1 LSREPR
7 PAPTRAVPPKAGL
20 DQLNDSQ
27 REAVTAGD
35 GPLLILAGAGS
46 GKTRVL
52 THRIAYLLRERGV
65 PPDAIFA
72 VTFTNK
78 AAEQMRSRVAD
89 LAGAAGRAVWVSTF
103 HSACVRMLRAHADRL
118 GLSRAFTIAD
128 DDATARVIREVLR
141 EMGMD
146 EKALPPRRVESVMSR
161 AKNALVGPAQLRE
174 APELRR
180 DPMGARLVQ
189 AYEMYEKLMR
199 ERQSLDFDDLL
210 LFAVRLLDRHP
221 EVLASYHRMLSH
233 FLVDEYQD
241 TNHAQ
246 YQLIRLLAAKSR
258 NLCVVG
264 DDDQSIYRW
273 RGADVA
279 NILSFEKDFPD
290 AKVVTLGENYRSTAN
305 ILEAAAS
312 LIRHNRGRKEKP
324 LTAMRP
330 AGDKVVS
337 FAGADERDE
346 AEFVASAILSL
357 SRREG
362 LRPRDFAVFYRI
374 NAQSRALEDALRKFN
389 LPYVIVGGTRFYDRR
404 EIRDLMAYLRL
415 LVNPADWGSF
425 LRVLNAPPRGIG
437 DTSEQRLLEMGRSRG
452 LSPEDAAAAA
462 VAGGVLPR
470 KGAQALAAF
479 AAALETLRGRA
490 ESLGLSELIV
500 AVLADTG
507 YLPALE
513 REGTEEARG
522 RIENLQEFLSV
533 ADDFLEEQGPGERP
547 RGLEGLAALL
557 DRVSLSS
564 DVDSWEDKND
574 AATLMTLHTAKG
586 LEFPVVF
593 LAGMEEDLLP
603 HHRSQGEPEELE
615 EERRLCY
622 VGMTRAKERLFLT
635 LAGARRMFGRAGAG
649 EPSRF
654 LGEIDP
660 ARIEAHPDSAFPLSC
675 PPLDPIPDTPPSA
688 PGKGPRMIPI
698 AEFFYQEPADE
709 DTPFVPG
716 RSVRHPLF
724 GLGQVMSVEGSGPD
738 ARVTVYFSRAGKKRL
753 VARYAN
759 LQPMPDRP

>member
-1 LSREPR
+1 M
-7 PAPTRAVPPKAGL
+7 PPKAGL

-46 GKTRVL
+46 GKTRAL
-52 THRIAYLLRERGV
+52 THRIAYLLREKGV
-65 PPDAIFA
+65 PPTSILA

-78 AAEQMRSRVAD
+78 AAEQMRARVAE

-103 HSACVRMLRAHADRL
+103 HSACVRILRAHADRL
-118 GLSRAFTIAD
+118 GISRAFTIAD
-128 DDATARVIREVLR
+128 DDATTKVIREVLR
-141 EMGMD
+141 EMGVD
-146 EKALPPRRVESVMSR
+146 ERALPPRRVESVISR
-161 AKNALVGPAQLRE
+161 AKNALVEPARLRE

-180 DPMGARLVQ
+180 DPMGARLAQ
-189 AYEMYEKLMR
+189 AYELYQRLMR

-210 LFAVRLLDRHP
+210 FFAVRLFDLHP
-221 EVLASYHRMLSH
+221 DVLASYHRLLSH

-246 YQLIRLLAAKSR
+246 YQFIRLLAGKSR

-312 LIRHNRGRKEKP
+312 LIRHNRGRKEKT

-330 AGDKVVS
+330 TGERVVS
-337 FAGADERDE
+337 FAATDERDE
-346 AEFVASAILSL
+346 AEFISSTILSL

-362 LRPRDFAVFYRI
+362 MRPRDFAVFYRI

-404 EIRDLMAYLRL
+404 EIRDLLAYLRL
-415 LVNPADWGSF
+415 LVNPSDWGSF
-425 LRVLNAPPRGIG
+425 LRVLNVPARGIG
-437 DTSEQRLLEMGRSRG
+437 ETSEERLLALGRERI
-452 LSPEDAAAAA
+452 LAPEAAATTA
-462 VAGGVLPR
+462 VAEGALPR
-470 KGAQALAAF
+470 KGALALSAF
-479 AAALETLRGRA
+479 AAALDILRAKA
-490 ESLGLSELIV
+490 ENMGLSEIIV
-500 AVLADTG
+500 ATLEDTG

-513 REGTEEARG
+513 GEGTEEARG
-522 RIENLQEFLSV
+522 RIENLQEFLTV
-533 ADDFLEEQGPGERP
+533 ADDFLEEHAPGDRP
-547 RGLEGLAALL
+547 RGLAGLSSLL
-557 DRVSLSS
+557 DRVSLAS
-564 DVDSWEDKND
+564 DVDSWEDKKD
-574 AATLMTLHTAKG
+574 AVTLMTLHTAKG

-622 VGMTRAKERLFLT
+622 VGMTRARERLFLT
-635 LAGARRMFGRAGAG
+635 LAGARRMFGRIGAG

-660 ARIEAHPDSAFPLSC
+660 GRLAAHPDSAFPLSG
-675 PPLDPIPDTPPSA
+675 PAAGGEDGFPSA
-688 PGKGPRMIPI
+688 PPAPPPAGEGPRMIPI
-698 AEFFYQEPADE
+698 AEFSYQEPADPE
-709 DTPFVPG
+709 APFAPG
-716 RSVRHPLF
+716 GRVRHPLF

-738 ARVTVYFSRAGKKRL
+738 TRVTVYFSRAGKKRL

-759 LQPMPDRP
+759 LQPV